1 MKSLFNI
8 KIDFELSKGSMVFDK
23 FTNQKYLDL
32 FSMYSTLPLGYN
44 HPIFDTDYKNKI
56 ATLSHIRST
65 NNLFFS
71 DELNNFFEKFRKY
84 IFSDYIH
91 LTCTGALAIESA
103 IKCAMVKKKINDPVV
118 LSLKKSFHGINS
130 WGFLTDRF
138 ASTEERMRYIPRNN
152 WLNLEYEDI
161 LRLFEKGN
169 IDNLIAIV
177 IEPIQCTA
185 GDLYI
190 PIEHLKKIKEL
201 CVKNNICLIFDEIQT
216 GMGVTGN
223 MWYSEKINI
232 KPDILVFGKKA
243 QVSGIV
249 VNEEYSECIKSPI
262 QRLEVTYDGDLI
274 DAVRSTYIL
283 KAYEEQ
289 NLLQSVNDNHIF
301 FKNILSEKV
310 LNYRSSGLLIAFD
323 FETKEKRDFFTKACF
338 DNKLICNGTGEKAVR
353 LRPNLAIS
361 ESEMELAA
369 NIFNKV
375 LNIVK

>member
-23 FTNQKYLDL
+23 FTSQKYLDL
-32 FSMYSTLPLGYN
+32 FSMYSTLPIGYN

-56 ATLSHIRST
+56 ARLSHIRST

-71 DELNNFFEKFRKY
+71 DELNDFFEKFRKY
-84 IFSDYIH
+84 TFSDYIH
-91 LTCTGALAIESA
+91 LTCTGALAIEAA
-103 IKCAMVKKKINDPVV
+103 IKCAIITKKINNPVV
-118 LSLKKSFHGINS
+118 LSLKRSFHGINS

-152 WLNLEYEDI
+152 WQNLEYEEI
-161 LRLFEKGN
+161 LHLFEKGDIN
-169 IDNLIAIV
+169 NLVAIV

-185 GDLYI
+185 GDLYV

-201 CVKNNICLIFDEIQT
+201 CECNNICLIFDEIQT

-223 MWYSEKINI
+223 MWYSEKIKI

-283 KAYEEQ
+283 KAYEDQ
-289 NLLQSVNDNHIF
+289 NLLESVDEKHIF
-301 FKNILSEKV
+301 FKNLLSDKV

-323 FETKEKRDFFTKACF
+323 FETKEKRDWFTKACF
-338 DNKLICNGTGEKAVR
+338 DKRLICNGTGERAVR
-353 LRPNLAIS
+353 IRPNLAITYD
-361 ESEMELAA
+361 EMNLAA
-369 NIFNKV
+369 EIFLKV
-375 LNIVK
+375 LSN

>member
-8 KIDFELSKGSMVFDK
+8 KIDFELSMGSMVYDK

-32 FSMYSTLPLGYN
+32 FSMYSTLPIGYN
-44 HPIFDTDYKNKI
+44 HPIFDAVYKKKI
-56 ATLSHIRST
+56 ASLSHIRST

-71 DELNNFFEKFRKY
+71 DELNDFFEKFREHT
-84 IFSDYIH
+84 FSNYIH
-91 LTCTGALAIESA
+91 LTCTGALAVEAA
-103 IKCAMVKKKINDPVV
+103 IKCAIVKKKINNPVV
-118 LSLKKSFHGINS
+118 LSLKRSFHGINS

-152 WLNLEYEDI
+152 WQNLEYDEI
-161 LRLFEKGN
+161 LHLFQKGD
-169 IDNLIAIV
+169 IDNLVAIV

-185 GDLYI
+185 GDLYV

-201 CVKNNICLIFDEIQT
+201 CVNNNICLIFDEIQT

-223 MWYSEKINI
+223 MWYSEKIKI
-232 KPDILVFGKKA
+232 QPDILVFGKKA

-249 VNEEYSECIKSPI
+249 VNEQYSECIKSPI

-283 KAYEEQ
+283 KAYENQ
-289 NLLQSVNDNHIF
+289 NLLESINEKHIF
-301 FKNILSEKV
+301 FKNLLSDKV

-323 FETKEKRDFFTKACF
+323 FETKDMRDFFTKACF
-338 DNKLICNGTGEKAVR
+338 DKKLICNGTGENAVR
-353 LRPNLAIS
+353 IRPNLAITKD
-361 ESEMELAA
+361 EMNLAA
-369 NIFNKV
+369 EIFIKV
-375 LNIVK
+375 LSNLN

>member
-1 MKSLFNI
+1 
-8 KIDFELSKGSMVFDK
+8 
-23 FTNQKYLDL
+23 
-32 FSMYSTLPLGYN
+32 
-44 HPIFDTDYKNKI
+44 
-56 ATLSHIRST
+56 LSHIRST

-71 DELNNFFEKFRKY
+71 DELNDFFEKFRKY
-84 IFSDYIH
+84 TFSDYIH

-103 IKCAMVKKKINDPVV
+103 IKCAIVKKKKNNPVV
-118 LSLKKSFHGINS
+118 LSLKRSFHGINS

-138 ASTEERMRYIPRNN
+138 ASTEERMRYIPKNN
-152 WLNLEYEDI
+152 WENLEYEEI
-161 LRLFEKGN
+161 LHLFEKGD
-169 IDNLIAIV
+169 IDNLVAIV

-185 GDLYI
+185 GDLYV

-201 CVKNNICLIFDEIQT
+201 CEINNICLIFDEIQT

-223 MWYSEKINI
+223 MWYSEKIKI

-283 KAYEEQ
+283 KAYEDH
-289 NLLQSVNDNHIF
+289 NLLESVNEKHVF
-301 FKNILSEKV
+301 FKNLFSDKV

-323 FETKEKRDFFTKACF
+323 FENKERRDFFTKACF
-338 DNKLICNGTGEKAVR
+338 DQKLICNGTGESAVR
-353 LRPNLAIS
+353 IRPNLAITS
-361 ESEMELAA
+361 NEMNLAA
-369 NIFNKV
+369 EIFLNVLKV
-375 LNIVK
+375 LN

>member
-8 KIDFELSKGSMVFDK
+8 KIDFELSMGSMVHDK
-23 FTNQKYLDL
+23 FTNKKYLDL
-32 FSMYSTLPLGYN
+32 FSMYSTLPIGYN

-56 ATLSHIRST
+56 ASLSHIRST

-161 LRLFEKGN
+161 LSLFEKGN

-190 PIEHLKKIKEL
+190 PIEHLRKIKEL
-201 CVKNNICLIFDEIQT
+201 CVNNNICLIFDEIQT

-289 NLLQSVNDNHIF
+289 NLLQSVNEKHIF
-301 FKNILSEKV
+301 FKNVLSEKV

-338 DNKLICNGTGEKAVR
+338 DNKLICNGTGERAVR
-353 LRPNLAIS
+353 IRPNLAITTH
-361 ESEMELAA
+361 EMNLAA
-369 NIFNKV
+369 EIFLKV
-375 LNIVK
+375 LSNLN

>member
-8 KIDFELSKGSMVFDK
+8 KIDFELSNGSMVFDK
-23 FTNQKYLDL
+23 FTNQKFLDL
-32 FSMYSTLPLGYN
+32 FSMYSTLPIGYN
-44 HPIFDTDYKNKI
+44 HPIFDIDYKNKI
-56 ATLSHIRST
+56 AKLSHIRST

-71 DELNNFFEKFRKY
+71 DELNDFFEKFRKY
-84 IFSDYIH
+84 TFSEYIH
-91 LTCTGALAIESA
+91 LTCTGALAVEAA
-103 IKCAMVKKKINDPVV
+103 IKCAMVKKKKINPVV
-118 LSLKKSFHGINS
+118 LSLKRSFHGINS

-152 WLNLEYEDI
+152 WKNLEYEEI
-161 LRLFEKGN
+161 IHLFEKGD
-169 IDNLIAIV
+169 IDDLVAIV

-201 CVKNNICLIFDEIQT
+201 CVNNNICLIFDEIQT

-232 KPDILVFGKKA
+232 QPDILVFGKKA

-249 VNEEYSECIKSPI
+249 VNEEYSECLNSPI

-283 KAYEEQ
+283 KAYEQ
-289 NLLQSVNDNHIF
+289 HNLLENLNVKHDF
-301 FKNILSEKV
+301 YKNLLSSNV
-310 LNYRSSGLLIAFD
+310 LNYRSTGLLIAFD
-323 FETKEKRDFFTKACF
+323 FETKEKRDFFTKTCF
-338 DNKLICNGTGEKAVR
+338 ENKLICNGTGEKAVR

-361 ESEMELAA
+361 QDEMNLSAE
-369 NIFNKV
+369 IFLKV
-375 LNIVK
+375 LNNLN

>member
-8 KIDFELSKGSMVFDK
+8 KIDFELSMGSMVHDK

-32 FSMYSTLPLGYN
+32 FSMYSTLPIGYN
-44 HPIFDTDYKNKI
+44 HPIFDADYKNKI
-56 ATLSHIRST
+56 ASLSHIRAT

-71 DELNNFFEKFRKY
+71 DELNDFFEKFKKHT
-84 IFSDYIH
+84 FSDYIH
-91 LTCTGALAIESA
+91 LTCTGALAVEAA
-103 IKCAMVKKKINDPVV
+103 IKCAIVKKKINNPVV
-118 LSLKKSFHGINS
+118 LSLKRSFHGINS

-138 ASTEERMRYIPRNN
+138 ASTEERMRYMPRNN
-152 WLNLEYEDI
+152 WQNLEYEEI
-161 LRLFEKGN
+161 VQLFEKGD
-169 IDNLIAIV
+169 IDNLVAIV

-185 GDLYI
+185 GDLYV

-201 CVKNNICLIFDEIQT
+201 CVNNNICLIFDEIQT

-232 KPDILVFGKKA
+232 RPDILIFGKKA

-283 KAYEEQ
+283 KAYEQQ
-289 NLLQSVNDNHIF
+289 NLLDSLNAKHNF
-301 FKNILSEKV
+301 FKNLLSNKV

-323 FETKEKRDFFTKACF
+323 FETKEMRDFFTKACF
-338 DNKLICNGTGEKAVR
+338 DNKLICNGTGERAVR
-353 LRPNLAIS
+353 IRPNLAITS
-361 ESEMELAA
+361 AEMNLAA
-369 NIFNKV
+369 EIFLKVIKNIN
-375 LNIVK
+375 

>member
-8 KIDFELSKGSMVFDK
+8 KIDFELSIGSMVYDK

-32 FSMYSTLPLGYN
+32 FSMYSTLPIGYN
-44 HPIFDTDYKNKI
+44 HPIFDDVYKKKI
-56 ATLSHIRST
+56 ASLSHIRST

-71 DELNNFFEKFRKY
+71 DELNDFFEKFREHT
-84 IFSDYIH
+84 FSNYIH
-91 LTCTGALAIESA
+91 LTCTGALAVEAA
-103 IKCAMVKKKINDPVV
+103 IKCAIVKKKINNPVV
-118 LSLKKSFHGINS
+118 LSLKRSFHGINS

-152 WLNLEYEDI
+152 WQNLEYEEI
-161 LRLFEKGN
+161 IHLFEKGD
-169 IDNLIAIV
+169 IDNLVAIV

-185 GDLYI
+185 GDLYV

-201 CVKNNICLIFDEIQT
+201 CVNNNICLIFDEIQT

-223 MWYSEKINI
+223 MWYSEKIKI
-232 KPDILVFGKKA
+232 QPDILVFGKKA

-249 VNEEYSECIKSPI
+249 VNEQYSECIKSPI

-283 KAYEEQ
+283 KAYENQ
-289 NLLQSVNDNHIF
+289 NLLESVNEKHIF
-301 FKNILSEKV
+301 FKNLLSNKV

-323 FETKEKRDFFTKACF
+323 FETKDKRDFFTKECF
-338 DNKLICNGTGEKAVR
+338 DKKLICNGTGERAVR
-353 LRPNLAIS
+353 IRPNLAITID
-361 ESEMELAA
+361 EMNLAA
-369 NIFNKV
+369 EIFIKV
-375 LNIVK
+375 LSNLN